1 MQRRHT
7 ACQWNGQAARL
18 IHNKCRGRVALRPY
32 VRLHSWAYI
41 TCNRPRGSIGSPPE
55 RGAGVYADRSG
66 SGHVSAPNL
75 RLGLVPGPSM
85 FCPGTLGPHCGRSGP
100 PTGGGGGPDPILG
113 VRLAHVEVLDHPWRS
128 ELFIQ
133 GSGALPWGS
142 GLTVDALEYIT
153 FSGHVAA
160 LDPPMWWIR
169 ALLWTQ
175 SSRPRLGRVV
185 AWSHTQHLYHATK
198 R

>member
-1 MQRRHT
+1 MQTGPGLDMCRHRT
-7 ACQWNGQAARL
+7 FAWVLFQA
-18 IHNKCRGRVALRPY
+18 RVCSVLEPWDPIVGDPAP
-32 VRLHSWAYI
+32 
-41 TCNRPRGSIGSPPE
+41 PR
-55 RGAGVYADRSG
+55 
-66 SGHVSAPNL
+66 
-75 RLGLVPGPSM
+75 
-85 FCPGTLGPHCGRSGP
+85 
-100 PTGGGGGPDPILG
+100 GGGGGPDPILG